1 MVAMSTI
8 TAEAFIEPIHP
19 PGMTVDLRALVL
31 PAFDDLAG
39 LPGEAAPWRT
49 RYDLDRAMRIE
60 GVPSPLRYTDRGGV
74 GVVPTGV
81 GKTAA
86 ATTTTALGASE
97 ALDLDDALVLSV
109 GVAGG
114 PPELSIGSV
123 VIADSIVDWDDKC
136 RFDPVPDAESPGD
149 ALALNPYT
157 DDAGVF
163 ALDDALVDSSR
174 SVARGVELRSA
185 SEAVAPSI
193 VVGTNLC
200 GDELWH
206 GRQLAEQAAWVAD
219 ARDKGPCL
227 ATEMEDVGTATALQ
241 RFDRFEQYLSV
252 RGISNHDR
260 PTSQRPAAESF
271 FDPAFE
277 AGFEVGIENAV
288 RVARAIVDDRLS

>member
-1 MVAMSTI
+1 
-8 TAEAFIEPIHP
+8 
-19 PGMTVDLRALVL
+19 MTVDLRALVL

-39 LPGEAAPWRT
+39 LPGEAAPWR
-49 RYDLDRAMRIE
+49 RQYDLDHAMTVE
-60 GVPSPLRYTDRGGV
+60 GVPSPLRYTGSGGL

-86 ATTTTALGASE
+86 ATTTAALCASE
-97 ALDLDDALVLSV
+97 ALDLDGALVLSV
-109 GVAGG
+109 GVAGA
-114 PPELSIGSV
+114 PPELPIGSI

-136 RFDPVPDAESPGD
+136 RFDPEPDAEDPGD

-163 ALDDALVDSSR
+163 HPDDELVASAR
-174 SVARGVELRSA
+174 SVARGVELQSA
-185 SEAVAPSI
+185 SDLDPSV

-206 GRQLAEQAAWVAD
+206 GRQLAEQAAWMVD
-219 ARDKGPCL
+219 ARDEGPCL
-227 ATEMEDVGTATALQ
+227 ATEMEDTGTATALQ
-241 RFDRFEQYLSV
+241 RFERFDQYLSV

-260 PTSQRPAAESF
+260 PTTQRPAAESF

-277 AGFEVGIENAV
+277 AGFEAGIENAV
-288 RVARAIVDDRLS
+288 GVARAIVDDHLS